1 MLKNIILSLYFILYT
16 VKIEMKRDKVLVL
29 GSLAFD
35 HIMGFE
41 ENFVNAV
48 SIDLNKKDFQ
58 STVTANSRTQ
68 HFGGTAGNIAYNL
81 GLLNLSTVSL
91 LGSVG
96 KDFESLGYGEHIAKF
111 GNIELKVDI
120 HDNLFTAAC
129 YIVND
134 IKSNQMI
141 IFHGG
146 ALDESKNIDLR
157 KKIEKPEQY
166 AYAIN
171 STQGIEAMMN
181 FSEQLNELNIP
192 TIFDP
197 GQITPLFSKD
207 NLLSIL
213 TNSEILIGNAYEI
226 NQVMSKIEM
235 NEKDLLEYISTIVK
249 TKGSE
254 GSELITKT
262 ASGKLEYI
270 EIPISTPNK
279 VVDTTGAGDGY
290 RAGLLSGM
298 ILEMNL
304 QNSCRLGSIVG
315 SFVVET
321 SGAQTQVYDIASV
334 RKRFLNTFGY
344 IPSEIEN
351 R

>member
-1 MLKNIILSLYFILYT
+1 MLENNILSVYFNLYMDKT
-16 VKIEMKRDKVLVL
+16 EMKRNKLIVL

-35 HIMGFE
+35 YIMGFE

-48 SIDLNKKDFQ
+48 SIDYEKKEYQ
-58 STVTANSRTQ
+58 STVTANSRIQ

-81 GLLNLSTVSL
+81 GLLNLSPVSL

-96 KDFESLGYGEHIAKF
+96 KDFESLGYKNHITKF
-111 GNIELKVDI
+111 HNIDLNVDI
-120 HDNLFTAAC
+120 QADLFTAAC

-134 IKSNQMI
+134 KKANQMI

-157 KKIEKPEQY
+157 RKIINPEQI

-171 STQGIEAMMN
+171 STQSIEAMAN
-181 FSEQLNELNIP
+181 FADQLSELGIP
-192 TIFDP
+192 MIFDP

-207 NLLSIL
+207 NLLNIL
-213 TNSEILIGNAYEI
+213 AKSEILIGNTYEI
-226 NQVMSKIEM
+226 NQVMSKTGM
-235 NEKDLLEYISTIVK
+235 SEKDLLEHISTIVK

-254 GSELITKT
+254 GSEIITKT
-262 ASGKLEYI
+262 ISGKLETI
-270 EIPISTPNK
+270 EIPISNPNK

-290 RAGLLSGM
+290 RAGFLSGM
-298 ILEMNL
+298 ILGMSL
-304 QNSCRLGSIVG
+304 QNACLLGSIVG

-321 SGAQTQVYDIASV
+321 SGAQTQIYDITSV
-334 RKRFLNTFGY
+334 RKRFLNTYGFV
-344 IPSEIEN
+344 PSEIEN
-351 R
+351 L